1 VKTELKG
8 KEKYFVASVS
18 FGKDS
23 VWMLEVILRNL
34 WKYPLNLV
42 IFVNTGFEF
51 DGLYEVRD
59 QVVMVM
65 AKRVNHYDL
74 LFGDSDSPCTEMHWE
89 DATPDEWDEGIAESE
104 AMLMYYSDLAREN
117 PDVPCYKEE
126 VKFWRGFITG
136 QKRAKAEALAN
147 MKTKREALVS

>member
-1 VKTELKG
+1 
-8 KEKYFVASVS
+8 
-18 FGKDS
+18 
-23 VWMLEVILRNL
+23 
-34 WKYPLNLV
+34 
-42 IFVNTGFEF
+42 
-51 DGLYEVRD
+51 
-59 QVVMVM
+59 M

-74 LFGDSDSPCTEMHWE
+74 LFGDSDSPCTEMHGE

-104 AMLMYYSDLAREN
+104 SMLMYYSDLARER
-117 PDVPCYKEE
+117 PDVLFYKEE